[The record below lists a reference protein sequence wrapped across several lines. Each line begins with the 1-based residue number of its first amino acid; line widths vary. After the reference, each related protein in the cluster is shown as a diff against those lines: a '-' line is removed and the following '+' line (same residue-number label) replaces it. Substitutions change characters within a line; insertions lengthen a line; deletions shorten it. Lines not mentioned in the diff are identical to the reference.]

1 MKIFCVIVMTNNH
14 ISWWSMVCYPICLQ
28 TVLKTITKTIC
39 KHIQQ
44 PIPKKT
50 YIYLRQSLD
59 RNLSLLSIVFLSN
72 KLSSLLYSSCYILSC
87 DWLEFLSTD
96 QLLQHMK
103 VKGLPLTVIVP
114 SIIENRIWSNKFSRC
129 WWCCSCPH
137 CFRNMYDIEQSIN
150 IPVSY
155 HTSVAA

>member
-1 MKIFCVIVMTNNH
+1 
-14 ISWWSMVCYPICLQ
+14 MVCYPICLQ

-72 KLSSLLYSSCYILSC
+72 KLSSLVYSSCYILSC

-96 QLLQHMK
+96 QLLQYNK
-103 VKGLPLTVIVP
+103 LTKSLI
-114 SIIENRIWSNKFSRC
+114 S
-129 WWCCSCPH
+129 SCPV
-137 CFRNMYDIEQSIN
+137 QSC
-150 IPVSY
+150 PVLYSPILVLLFCSLHIRY
-155 HTSVAA
+155 ILLLYPVKR